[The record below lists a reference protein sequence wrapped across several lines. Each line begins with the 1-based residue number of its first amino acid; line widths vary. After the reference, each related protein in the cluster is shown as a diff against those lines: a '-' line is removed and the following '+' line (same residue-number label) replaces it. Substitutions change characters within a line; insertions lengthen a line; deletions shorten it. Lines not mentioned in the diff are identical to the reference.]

1 MSCNSCSNVTLPG
14 VVGPAG
20 SPGPNG
26 TNGTNGNGI
35 VSTSWTSNS
44 GGDPQGTQGTTD
56 TYTITYDD
64 ATTSTFLVTNGANGT
79 NGTNGTTVIEVDFT
93 EYIEDQNTFSSVQKS
108 FNVPADSWEVNGD
121 IVELEAIFVTDDT
134 TSGYYQV
141 RVELGT
147 TVVALIPTL
156 NDVYITRKNNFLNLK
171 VQLVL
176 SASGEVTPIT
186 ESATSLG
193 AWYSL
198 NWGSGILSTSIYRG
212 PQITGL
218 NTAAII
224 PLKVY

>member
-1 MSCNSCSNVTLPG
+1 MSCNSCSNITLPG

-20 SPGPNG
+20 AVGAQ
-26 TNGTNGNGI
+26 GI
-35 VSTSWTSNS
+35 Q
-44 GGDPQGTQGTTD
+44 GIQGIQGDPGDPGIQGDPGD
-56 TYTITYDD
+56 I
-64 ATTSTFLVTNGANGT
+64 GAD
-79 NGTNGTTVIEVDFT
+79 GTTVLEVDFT
-93 EYIEDQNTFSSVQKS
+93 EYIEDQNTFSVVSKS
-108 FNVPADSWEVNGD
+108 FNIPADSWEVNGD
-121 IVELEAIFVTDDT
+121 IVELEAIFVTDNT

-147 TVVALIPTL
+147 NIIALIPTL
-156 NDVYITRKNNFLNLK
+156 NDVYITGKRNFLNLK

-198 NWGSGILSTSIYRG
+198 NWGSGTLSTSIYRG

-224 PLKVY
+224 PLKVYLVSSVTGKNIKMFYYKIISLKK